1 MEFPT
6 KYVYIT
12 SNLDKPKE
20 WFTQSEMSLTT
31 TDTIQKSFV
40 NNSGSSSSSKGYGE
54 AVLLDILDTAGQ
66 EEYSAM
72 RDQYVRTGDCFMIV
86 FSIDSRTSFEE
97 VSQLKEHIERVKDRD
112 DVPIIIVGNK
122 VDLESRRQVSR
133 IEADRLARSLR
144 VPYIETSAK
153 TRINIEEAFFTLV
166 RHTPRNT
173 VYKVVVMGGGGVGKS
188 AIIIQFIQ
196 NHFVEEYD
204 PTIEDSYRKQVSIS
218 GLPPIGSL
226 NKKPSSSSSSSS
238 SSGKTGLFGKIFSGK
253 DKQPSPQ
260 QAASPSTIDRT
271 GQVSTNRLE
280 ANVLS
285 YSMSNLSK
293 EVPLI
298 TGDCVYCQGCNVILS
313 RFSNLVKTG
322 DDSFTWKCE
331 FCKYS
336 NSNILLEQGEI
347 PNKDSVE
354 YVLSSPSTSSTTD
367 GSKREE
373 SIIIYCIDVSGSMG
387 ITTEVP
393 SLQSEWVNAKKGVKG
408 ASSGPSYI
416 SRLECVQSSIPT
428 MIDRL
433 SIQYP
438 NKRVVLVTFSD
449 EVMIYTQSN
458 SVDGPIVIAGDKLE
472 DFDQLIE
479 IGRSMT
485 YDKLPTASGSSDFL
499 KAKIK
504 SLEPVQSTALGP
516 ALLVSAA
523 IASQKMLSEVVI
535 CTDGVPNVG
544 LGAIEDLPLGPAQ
557 EFYEKVTKLA
567 QNNKTTINIIGIS
580 GSHIDLGVIGK
591 VSEQTNGNITII
603 HPLELAREIRKLT
616 QNPMI
621 ATDVEM
627 SICLHPTLEINKY
640 DSKQGLSR
648 VVKQFPN
655 VNSLTDLTLLYS
667 SRNRPTEFVQ
677 IYPFQIQIKYTKLD
691 GVRCLRVV
699 SSQLQATPDFNTS
712 TSNANISILAMAF
725 TQQAAKIAQQ
735 QEYMES
741 RLHLK
746 AATKL
751 IRSLCNTDE
760 QWEEFYNFEVLREEM
775 EAPLITCIKNKQQR
789 VEKAATD
796 DEIQVFY
803 KMKNVHKSFVEGG
816 RKKDIS
822 RRKGE
827 AEINKQYYNIKFT

>member
-20 WFTQSEMSLTT
+20 WFTPSEMSLS
-31 TDTIQKSFV
+31 TDTTIQKSFT
-40 NNSGSSSSSKGYGE
+40 NNSGVASSSKSGTE

-86 FSIDSRTSFEE
+86 FSVDSRSSFEE
-97 VSQLKEHIERVKDRD
+97 VLQLKQHIERVKDRD
-112 DVPIIIVGNK
+112 GDVPIIIVGNK

-133 IEADRLARSLR
+133 VEADQLARSCR

-153 TRINIEEAFFTLV
+153 TRFNIEEAFFTLV
-166 RHTPRNT
+166 RNTPRNT
-173 VYKVVVMGGGGVGKS
+173 VYKVVVMGSGGVGKS

-196 NHFVEEYD
+196 NHFVDEYD
-204 PTIEDSYRKQVSIS
+204 PTIEDSYRKQVTIS
-218 GLPPIGSL
+218 GLPPVGGYD
-226 NKKPSSSSSSSS
+226 KKSSSSSSSS
-238 SSGKTGLFGKIFSGK
+238 SSGKSGLFGKIFSGK
-253 DKQPSPQ
+253 DKQPQPIT
-260 QAASPSTIDRT
+260 PVKEDRT
-271 GQVSTNRLE
+271 GQISTNRLE

-285 YSMSNLSK
+285 YSMSNLSNQ
-293 EVPLI
+293 VPLI
-298 TGDCVYCQGCNVILS
+298 TGDCVYCQGCNIILS
-313 RFSNLVKTG
+313 KFSNLVKTG
-322 DDSFTWKCE
+322 EGSYTWRCE
-331 FCKYS
+331 FCKYT
-336 NSNILLEQGEI
+336 NDNVLLEIGEI

-354 YVLSSPSTSSTTD
+354 YVLSSPSSSSGGND

-393 SLQSEWVNAKKGVKG
+393 SLQSEWVNAKKGVKGG

-485 YDKLPTASGSSDFL
+485 YDKLPTASGSTDFL

-580 GSHIDLGVIGK
+580 GSHIDLGVIGR

-655 VNSLTDLTLLYS
+655 VNSLTDLTLLYT

-691 GVRCLRVV
+691 GVRCLRVI
-699 SSQLQATPDFNTS
+699 SAQLQATPDFKTS
-712 TSNANISILAMAF
+712 TTNANISILAMAF

-735 QEYMES
+735 EDFMES

-746 AATKL
+746 AASRL
-751 IRSLCNTDE
+751 IRSICNTDE
-760 QWEEFYNFEVLREEM
+760 QWEEFYNFEVLKEEM

-827 AEINKQYYNIKFT
+827 AEINKQYYNIKFS

>member
-6 KYVYIT
+6 KYVYVT

-20 WFTQSEMSLTT
+20 WFTQSEMSLTA
-31 TDTIQKSFV
+31 TDTIQRSFV
-40 NNSGSSSSSKGYGE
+40 NSSGASSSSKSVGE

-72 RDQYVRTGDCFMIV
+72 RDQYCRTGDCFMIV
-86 FSIDSRTSFEE
+86 FSVDNRSSFEE
-97 VSQLKEHIERVKDRD
+97 VQHLRQHIQRVKDRD
-112 DVPIIIVGNK
+112 DVPIILVGNK

-133 IEADRLARSLR
+133 VEADQLARSFR
-144 VPYIETSAK
+144 IPYIETSAK

-173 VYKVVVMGGGGVGKS
+173 VYKVVVMGSGGVGKS

-218 GLPPIGSL
+218 GLPPIGGYD
-226 NKKPSSSSSSSS
+226 KKSSSSSSSSS
-238 SSGKTGLFGKIFSGK
+238 SSGKSGLFGKIFSGK
-253 DKQPSPQ
+253 DKPTQP
-260 QAASPSTIDRT
+260 AAPVKIDRT
-271 GQVSTNRLE
+271 GQISTNRLE

-285 YSMSNLSK
+285 YSMSNLSN

-298 TGDCVYCQGCNVILS
+298 TGDCVYCQGCNIILS
-313 RFSNLVKTG
+313 KFSNLNKTG
-322 DDSFTWKCE
+322 DNSYTWKCE
-331 FCKYS
+331 FCKYT
-336 NSNILLEQGEI
+336 NENILLEQGEI

-354 YVLSSPSTSSTTD
+354 YVLSSPSTGNNGAAD

-408 ASSGPSYI
+408 SSSAPSYI

-449 EVMIYTQSN
+449 EVMVYTQNN
-458 SVDGPIVIAGDKLE
+458 SVDGPVVIAGDKLE
-472 DFDQLIE
+472 DYDQLVE

-485 YDKLPTASGSSDFL
+485 YDKLPTSSGSSDFL

-580 GSHIDLGVIGK
+580 GSHIDLGVIGR

-677 IYPFQIQIKYTKLD
+677 FYPFQIQIKYTKLD

-699 SSQLQATPDFNTS
+699 STQLQATPDFNTS

-735 QEYMES
+735 EEYMES

-746 AATKL
+746 AASRL

-760 QWEEFYNFEVLREEM
+760 QWEEYYNFEVLREELD
-775 EAPLITCIKNKQQR
+775 APLVTCIKNKQQSA
-789 VEKAATD
+789 EKVATD

-827 AEINKQYYNIKFT
+827 AEINRQYYNIKFS